1 MAELTDAKKRANE
14 KWKNKNKDKQ
24 RVYQYRSIARTYV
37 RKYASLDDLL
47 ELKTMIIE
55 RIEEI
60 KKPSKSQP

>member
-1 MAELTDAKKRANE
+1 MDKVAELTDAKKRANK

-24 RVYQYRSIARTYV
+24 RVYQYRSSARTYV

-47 ELKTMIIE
+47 ELQTMISE

-60 KKPSKSQP
+60 KKA

>member
-24 RVYQYRSIARTYV
+24 RVYQYRSSARTYV
-37 RKYASLDDLL
+37 CKYASLDDLL
-47 ELKTMIIE
+47 ELQTMISE

-60 KKPSKSQP
+60 KKA

>member
-24 RVYQYRSIARTYV
+24 RVYQYRSSARTYV

-47 ELKTMIIE
+47 ELQTMIIA
-55 RIEEI
+55 RIEE
-60 KKPSKSQP
+60 KKA

>member
-1 MAELTDAKKRANE
+1 MSELTDAKKRANE

-24 RVYQYRSIARTYV
+24 RVYQYRSSARTYV

-47 ELKTMIIE
+47 ELQTMISE

-60 KKPSKSQP
+60 KKA

>member
-24 RVYQYRSIARTYV
+24 RVYQYRSSARTYV

-47 ELKTMIIE
+47 ELQTMISE

-60 KKPSKSQP
+60 KKA

>member
-1 MAELTDAKKRANE
+1 MDKVAELTDAKKRANE

-24 RVYQYRSIARTYV
+24 RVYQYRSSARTYV

-47 ELKTMIIE
+47 ELQTMISE

-60 KKPSKSQP
+60 KKA